1 MEKSKKNGLLIFM
14 KRNMNTIVFILMCM
28 MYPQLLSAQNTCES
42 ADKWAKENI
51 DYYLEAPRS
60 EFVKLKFEQ
69 QRSLYNLFSP
79 EQKADLWKCKWKDIR
94 KSDLLS
100 SAEKKE
106 LKKFYSLVSPRV
118 FDEADAGTNAMF
130 QAESEMVMAIMSEKF
145 GWDDQKVFTYL
156 VCWMTEAEI
165 RAYCTQY
172 NLSESD
178 FL

>member
-1 MEKSKKNGLLIFM
+1 
-14 KRNMNTIVFILMCM
+14 MCVV
-28 MYPQLLSAQNTCES
+28 YSQFSLAQNTCES
-42 ADKWAKENI
+42 VDKWAKENI

-79 EQKADLWKCKWKDIR
+79 EQKADLWKCKWKWKDIR

-106 LKKFYSLVSPRV
+106 LKAFYRLVSPRV
-118 FDEADAGTNAMF
+118 FDATDADMYAMF
-130 QAESEMVMAIMSEKF
+130 QTESERVMAIMSEKF

-165 RAYCTQY
+165 RTYCRQY
-172 NLSESD
+172 NLSEND
-178 FL
+178 FI